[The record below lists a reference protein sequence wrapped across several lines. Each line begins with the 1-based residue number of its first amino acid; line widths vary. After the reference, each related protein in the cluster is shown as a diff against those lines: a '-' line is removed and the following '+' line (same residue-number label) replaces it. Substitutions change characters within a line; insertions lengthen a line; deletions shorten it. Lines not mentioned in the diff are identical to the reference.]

1 MHKLVQF
8 GKLYRSVD
16 IEESSENPK
25 WLNELRRKLVLKME
39 ELKRNFDRV

>member
-1 MHKLVQF
+1 MHKIVHF

-25 WLNELRRKLVLKME
+25 WLNELRGKLLLKME
-39 ELKRNFDRV
+39 ELKKNFDRV